1 MKNPAQRTSELG
13 SFGRF
18 TMNTLLYIAAG
29 LWVAGWVFIVYL
41 YFAPCRCGLNLNR
54 PASFRQAFFDLAAA
68 FFFVPVAMVVY
79 LRQWIRERHTDP
91 EER

>member
-1 MKNPAQRTSELG
+1 LVTLG
-13 SFGRF
+13 GASLSSTFGRF